1 MVYRAPDRHAVTP
14 QGRGRY
20 PGYDVLDEVPRWD
33 EVTAGVVLARMAL
46 TPDLSFFTAQENA
59 VATPLFDLLLA
70 QDGEP
75 RVPVVALVDA
85 RLAAGE
91 TDGWHY
97 DDMPSDPQAWRE
109 TLAALDDDAHAA
121 HEEAFSTLD
130 PRRQGELVQA
140 VFDAGS
146 DGRDW
151 HGWPGSRVWSLWT
164 RYVCA
169 AFYSHPWSWNEIGFG
184 GPAYPRGYKNVGVDK
199 RERWEV
205 ADSSNADPAVFDR
218 AVDDARESHER
229 LTGAPSTSSRHPR
242 RTRAQQGR
250 VAR

>member
-1 MVYRAPDRHAVTP
+1 MFHRAPGRRAVTP

-33 EVTAGVVLARMAL
+33 EVTAGVVLARLAPS
-46 TPDLSFFTAQENA
+46 PDLSFFTAAENA
-59 VATPLFDLLLA
+59 VATPLLDLRLA

-91 TDGWHY
+91 TDGWRY
-97 DDMPSDPQAWRE
+97 EDMPPDPQAWRE
-109 TLAALDDDAHAA
+109 TLAALDADARGGHG
-121 HEEAFSTLD
+121 EPFSALTPD
-130 PRRQGELVQA
+130 QQGRLVQA
-140 VFDAGS
+140 VFDAGQR
-146 DGRDW
+146 GRDW

-164 RYVCA
+164 RYACT

-184 GPAYPRGYKNVGVDK
+184 GPAYPRGYKNTGVDK

-205 ADSSNADPAVFDR
+205 ADHDGADPAVFDR
-218 AVDDARESHER
+218 AVDDARADHER
-229 LTGAPSTSSRHPR
+229 LTGAPSTARGA
-242 RTRAQQGR
+242 TRAQQGR